1 MLDKFPAVKFDDA
14 AEFTSLYFKR
24 LYEAS
29 QTIQP
34 GAMRAAADLLG
45 DTVRAGNW
53 VYACG
58 NGGSAA
64 ICNHLHCDFAKGIR
78 TSTNLRPRI
87 HSLSAHLEMITA
99 IGNDFS
105 YDDIYAF
112 QLSGIGQPGDLLITI
127 SSSGNSENIVRPLQ
141 WARDNGLRTIALT
154 GFDGGR
160 SARLANVNIHVAAD
174 NYGIVEDTHQSVMH
188 ILAQY
193 LRQEAMPADSI
204 SCVRF

>member
-1 MLDKFPAVKFDDA
+1 MSGKFPAVLIPDA
-14 AEFTSLYFKR
+14 SDYTAQYFKR

-29 QTIQP
+29 ETIRP
-34 GAMRAAADLLG
+34 DAMRAAADLLRS
-45 DTVRAGNW
+45 TIEAGRW

-64 ICNHLHCDFAKGIR
+64 ICNHLHCDFGKGIR
-78 TSTNLRPRI
+78 TGTNLRPRI

-105 YDDIYAF
+105 YDDIYSY
-112 QLSGIGQPGDLLITI
+112 QLSGIGEPGDLLITV

-160 SARLANVNIHVAAD
+160 SAPLADVNIHVAAD
-174 NYGIVEDTHQSVMH
+174 NYGIVEDVHQSVMH
-188 ILAQY
+188 ILAQFV
-193 LRQEAMPADSI
+193 RQSVMPAGDI
-204 SCVRF
+204 ATLKF